1 MVDILNLTYPELEG
15 FIVGELG
22 EPRFRAGQIWQWLWG
37 KNAASFA
44 EMTDVSKHL
53 RARLEERAVIRL
65 PEVAEVRTSA
75 DGTEKLLL
83 RLADGALV
91 ETVIIPSVGRDGTM
105 RLAQC
110 LSSQVGCAMGCTFCS
125 TGAMGFTRNMTAG
138 EILGQVLAARARL
151 GDNRPDRPMIRNLVF
166 MGMGEPLLN
175 LKEVTRALS
184 MLHHERG
191 LAFSPRRVTVS
202 TCGIKRGLRELG
214 DSGLAFLAVSLH
226 APNQALRARIMPGAA
241 VWPLDELMAALAE
254 YPLKTRERITFEYLL
269 LGGVNDGPEHAREL
283 ARLISPIKAK
293 LNLIAYNPS
302 AGQPYEA
309 PSEERILAFE
319 RILWDKYITAIL
331 RMSKG
336 RDINAACGQLAAE
349 SRGRSPV

>member
-226 APNQALRARIMPGAA
+226 APNQALRR
-241 VWPLDELMAALAE
+241 
-254 YPLKTRERITFEYLL
+254 
-269 LGGVNDGPEHAREL
+269 
-283 ARLISPIKAK
+283 
-293 LNLIAYNPS
+293 
-302 AGQPYEA
+302 
-309 PSEERILAFE
+309 
-319 RILWDKYITAIL
+319 
-331 RMSKG
+331 
-336 RDINAACGQLAAE
+336 CLAA
-349 SRGRSPV
+349 